1 MQCFYGEGFSGLECL
16 LWNTSIARTLR
27 YPISSTS
34 CKTMT
39 MLTGIKAF
47 EARWQSI
54 KRSDRVSSIDGHRLV
69 QAMGRLIDNYATPDE
84 IRQELPVALRAAF
97 DRLVDAY
104 LSGYWLNDSDQAAA
118 SDIQQAH
125 CTEISPAMLAATQR
139 HQRRKMQPTEASEAA
154 TYVVRDPAELSMRAF
169 RSASA

>member
-1 MQCFYGEGFSGLECL
+1 MQCFCGEGFSGLECL

-54 KRSDRVSSIDGHRLV
+54 KRSDRVNSIDGHRLV

-97 DRLVDAY
+97 DQLVDAY

-118 SDIQQAH
+118 SDIP
-125 CTEISPAMLAATQR
+125 EISPAMLAATQR